1 MSASVRLVDYDSR
14 WLRIFEREKKRILKA
29 LGHKVVV
36 VEHVGS
42 TAVVGLGAK
51 PIVDIMVGV
60 RCLSD
65 ALECIEPLRKIGYE
79 YVPEHEAVIPDRRFF
94 RKGPENVPNRHFH
107 LHMVEWKGEFWSDH
121 LLFRDY
127 LRAHPS
133 EAGRYYRV
141 KKRLA
146 QKHGLNREAYTEAK
160 SSFTERT
167 LKKARVSSKTGKD
180 ALE

>member
-1 MSASVRLVDYDSR
+1 MSVSVRLVDYDSR
-14 WLRIFEREKKRILKA
+14 WPAIYERQRKRILKA
-29 LGHKVVV
+29 LGREAVA

-60 RCLSD
+60 RCLSV
-65 ALECIEPLRKIGYE
+65 ALDCIEPLKKIGYE

-94 RKGPENVPNRHFH
+94 RKGPEDVPNKHFH
-107 LHMVEWKGEFWSDH
+107 LHMVEWKGEFWNDH

-133 EAGRYYRV
+133 EAELYYRL
-141 KKRLA
+141 KKRSA
-146 QKHGLNREAYTEAK
+146 KKHCLNREAYTDAK
-160 SSFTERT
+160 TSFIERT
-167 LKKARVSSKTGKD
+167 LKKARTHTKTEKD
-180 ALE
+180 TSE